1 MGKFLNSLQIFWKM
15 YQQILNSL
23 IPFVMGGAGYK
34 FISLAYN
41 NKFRTKGIEMQII
54 EELRAEIGELR
65 NRVDSVQHELDTC
78 KRDFYVLMEKYLGI
92 VRD

>member
-1 MGKFLNSLQIFWKM
+1 MVNSLNNHQLKWQMF
-15 YQQILNSL
+15 QQILNSL
-23 IPFVMGGAGYK
+23 IPFVLGWAGYK

-54 EELRAEIGELR
+54 EELRGEIGELR

>member
-1 MGKFLNSLQIFWKM
+1 MTADMLNSLAIF
-15 YQQILNSL
+15 LL
-23 IPFVMGGAGYK
+23 GGAGYK
-34 FISLAYN
+34 FVSLAYN

-78 KRDFYVLMEKYLGI
+78 RRDFYVLMEKYLGI

>member
-1 MGKFLNSLQIFWKM
+1 MI

-23 IPFVMGGAGYK
+23 LPFVLGGAGYK
-34 FISLAYN
+34 LISLAYN

>member
-1 MGKFLNSLQIFWKM
+1 MNEILQIITSM
-15 YQQILNSL
+15 L
-23 IPFVMGGAGYK
+23 MGGAGYK
-34 FISLAYN
+34 LISLAYN

-65 NRVDSVQHELDTC
+65 KRVDHLQGELDTC
-78 KRDFYVLMEKYLGI
+78 KQDFYDLMEKHLGI

>member
-1 MGKFLNSLQIFWKM
+1 LKLLRQKMLQ
-15 YQQILNSL
+15 QALNSL
-23 IPFVMGGAGYK
+23 IPFVLGGAGYK